1 MLEVKEIYYLNKA
14 LDAKKIYGLDPV
26 KNRIFTSEDNEISN
40 SLIKKGILNKDKS
53 LNQLSYLII
62 RALEYYKKSDK
73 YIRINELIGS
83 LDRTDFMTVLKR
95 KNDDQVEIKRTYKE
109 LLIYSIIKNYSFL
122 QLEYKV
128 DNNITRITNEDF
140 LLKILSNKSNKEILS
155 IIVEKDKCEKMIYY
169 YEENNY
175 LYRYDG
181 ISEEIRKI
189 TSKEARIEIAEM
201 LEFNR
206 EEINERRDKN

>member
-1 MLEVKEIYYLNKA
+1 
-14 LDAKKIYGLDPV
+14 
-26 KNRIFTSEDNEISN
+26 
-40 SLIKKGILNKDKS
+40 
-53 LNQLSYLII
+53 
-62 RALEYYKKSDK
+62 
-73 YIRINELIGS
+73 
-83 LDRTDFMTVLKR
+83 
-95 KNDDQVEIKRTYKE
+95 
-109 LLIYSIIKNYSFL
+109 
-122 QLEYKV
+122 
-128 DNNITRITNEDF
+128 
-140 LLKILSNKSNKEILS
+140 
-155 IIVEKDKCEKMIYY
+155 MIYY